1 MKVSLK
7 ENQGSVS
14 AKAEWEGLPFGQPN
28 GDLSGNTRKLE
39 LQLVEIG
46 VSWLFSHLNIMES
59 FSNSRISNK

>member
-46 VSWLFSHLNIMES
+46 VSWLFSHLK
-59 FSNSRISNK
+59 F